1 MIYWSRVTIILI
13 VRLSKSQYLKTSKG
27 DTKEQYSFKAS
38 LLYIS
43 TLFLS
48 SFATLLLS
56 KDHFYMGW
64 DGQSELRIVRMET
77 QTILVKVIQDADGP
91 MLTGY
96 EWREYDCP
104 HRSSAF
110 YLGLML
116 VFLFQVVQGADWI
129 CVTRVV
135 DCFKTPFLYISCKW
149 SSGICN
155 IIQHNLTRTR

>member
-1 MIYWSRVTIILI
+1 MGDICLFELEEWFNSRKCRKRLPVLSRWSMIYWSGVTIILI
-13 VRLSKSQYLKTSKG
+13 VPLSKSQKLKTSKG
-27 DTKEQYSFKAS
+27 ATKEQYSFKAS

-56 KDHFYMGW
+56 KDHFYMGS

-77 QTILVKVIQDADGP
+77 QSILVKVIQDADGP

-96 EWREYDCP
+96 EWREYDCH

-110 YLGLML
+110 YLGLM
-116 VFLFQVVQGADWI
+116 VFSF
-129 CVTRVV
+129 
-135 DCFKTPFLYISCKW
+135 SKW
-149 SSGICN
+149 SREEIGLCDKW
-155 IIQHNLTRTR
+155 